1 MNSLDV
7 AKVRALT
14 GKSQSEFAKLL
25 GVTRGA
31 VTLWETKD
39 LDKRTKPKLS
49 IVLKI
54 REIEQGIHRNNN
66 LSESTL
72 TGTPIVEG
80 FSKTKKE
87 FSDLKIDEKLD
98 ALDEKLRKIQL
109 MLQTSLDAGADT
121 KKKVENNE
129 KLIAQTNRNMFE
141 QTMSIQE
148 LIDDIDQKTKSI
160 RKLS

>member
-1 MNSLDV
+1 MN
-7 AKVRALT
+7 
-14 GKSQSEFAKLL
+14 
-25 GVTRGA
+25 
-31 VTLWETKD
+31 
-39 LDKRTKPKLS
+39 
-49 IVLKI
+49 
-54 REIEQGIHRNNN
+54 N
-66 LSESTL
+66 
-72 TGTPIVEG
+72 
-80 FSKTKKE
+80 
-87 FSDLKIDEKLD
+87 
-98 ALDEKLRKIQL
+98 DEKLRKIHF